1 MNTDDKR
8 NREIDF
14 FRELKYREDQKNP
27 LTEEE
32 RLAGA
37 VKPLLLWYRTNAR
50 DLPWRRQPAP
60 YRVWVSEIMLQQ
72 TRVEAV
78 KPYFAR
84 FMEAYPEIS
93 DLARAEEGQLMKL
106 WEGLGYY
113 SRARN
118 LKKAAQAAVEQYEG
132 CLPADFE
139 KLKKLPGIGPYTA
152 GAIASI
158 AFQLPVPAVDGNVL
172 RVMMRLL
179 ADRQDIARP
188 DVKKQVEEKLKK
200 VIPGDCPGEFNQAL
214 MELGALICVPN
225 GSPKCAECPWEGL
238 CLANRKG
245 LTGEIPFKSPKKA
258 RRIEDRTVFL
268 IQSEGK
274 TGVRKRGEQGLLA
287 GLYEFPSLEGKL
299 TKAQIVE
306 LLESCLGADGGNRK
320 SEESRTG
327 RKEEKS
333 KNSGADENTGT
344 GRNSGNWIAER
355 LPEAKHIFTHVEW
368 HMTGWRLHIPV
379 SAWDRL
385 EPLFGPLI
393 PADRRQLET
402 VYAIPSAYKKY
413 YGVV

>member
-1 MNTDDKR
+1 MDTNEDA
-8 NREIDF
+8 NQSSNL
-14 FRELKYREDQKNP
+14 FRELKYREDSRNP

-37 VKPLLLWYRTNAR
+37 VKPLLFWYKKNAR
-50 DLPWRRQPAP
+50 DLPWRRQPTP

-84 FMEAYPEIS
+84 FMEAYPSIS
-93 DLARAEEGQLMKL
+93 ELAKAEEGQLLKL

-118 LKKAAQAAVEQYEG
+118 LKKAAQAAVEQYG
-132 CLPADFE
+132 GSLPADFE

-158 AFQLPVPAVDGNVL
+158 AYRIPVPAVDGNVL
-172 RVMMRLL
+172 RVIMRLF
-179 ADRQDIARP
+179 ADGQDIALP
-188 DVKKQVEEKLKK
+188 DVKKQVEQKLKK

-214 MELGALICVPN
+214 MELGALVCVPN
-225 GSPKCAECPWEGL
+225 GSPKCGECPWEGL

-245 LTGEIPFKSPKKA
+245 LTGEIPSKSPKKA
-258 RRIEDRTVFL
+258 RRIEEKTVFL

-274 TGVRKRGEQGLLA
+274 IGVRKRGEQGLLA
-287 GLYEFPSLEGKL
+287 GLYEFPSLEGRLEETRVRK
-299 TKAQIVE
+299 
-306 LLESCLGADGGNRK
+306 LLEGCLKRAGG
-320 SEESRTG
+320 EEWFL
-327 RKEEKS
+327 EK
-333 KNSGADENTGT
+333 
-344 GRNSGNWIAER
+344 
-355 LPEAKHIFTHVEW
+355 LPGAKHIFTHVEW
-368 HMTGWRLHIPV
+368 HMSGWRLTIPAP
-379 SAWDRL
+379 AWDQL
-385 EPLFGPLI
+385 EPLFGTLI

-413 YGVV
+413 YELV

>member
-1 MNTDDKR
+1 MSPK
-8 NREIDF
+8 EEQIQLSDF
-14 FRELKYREDQKNP
+14 YQELKYREDLKHP

-32 RLAGA
+32 RLSRA
-37 VKPLLLWYRTNAR
+37 VKPLLFWYQKNAR
-50 DLPWRRQPAP
+50 DLPWRREPSP

-84 FMEAYPEIS
+84 FMETYPTIS
-93 DLARAEEGQLMKL
+93 DLARAEEGQLLKL

-118 LKKAAQAAVEQYEG
+118 LRKAAQEAVERYEG

-158 AFQLPVPAVDGNVL
+158 ACRIPVPAVDGNVL
-172 RVMMRLL
+172 RVVTRLL
-179 ADRQDIARP
+179 ADRQDITRP

-200 VIPGDCPGEFNQAL
+200 VIPGDCPGDFNQAL
-214 MELGALICVPN
+214 IELGALVCVPN
-225 GSPKCAECPWEGL
+225 GSPRCGKCPWEGL
-238 CLANRKG
+238 CLANRKE

-287 GLYEFPSLEGKL
+287 GLYEFPSLEGRLGETQVLK
-299 TKAQIVE
+299 
-306 LLESCLGADGGNRK
+306 LLESCPVIQEDNGMDRSGEGGKRGTDGR
-320 SEESRTG
+320 
-327 RKEEKS
+327 
-333 KNSGADENTGT
+333 D
-344 GRNSGNWIAER
+344 GNWLLEC
-355 LPEAKHIFTHVEW
+355 LPEAKHVFTHVEW
-368 HMTGWRLHIPV
+368 HMTGWRLNIPL
-379 SAWDRL
+379 SDWDRL
-385 EPLFGPLI
+385 KPLFGPLI
-393 PADRRQLET
+393 PADRGQLET

-413 YGVV
+413 YELV